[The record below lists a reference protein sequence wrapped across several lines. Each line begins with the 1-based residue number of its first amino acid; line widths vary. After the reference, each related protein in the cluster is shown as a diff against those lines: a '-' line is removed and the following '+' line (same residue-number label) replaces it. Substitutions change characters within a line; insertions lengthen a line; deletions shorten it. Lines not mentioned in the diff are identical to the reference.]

1 MQIHRYRYG
10 IREFSGFSDY
20 GLRFLAMVSE
30 KAQPRYRA
38 LLFWENYGLEATDL
52 SQDSESECVERFN
65 RTVQEQFI
73 DYHEELLLD
82 PDQFNRQLIP

>member
-1 MQIHRYRYG
+1 MACRSIG
-10 IREFSGFSDY
+10 MGMGLEFSGFSDY

-38 LLFWENYGLEATDL
+38 LLFWEKYGLEATDL
-52 SQDSESECVERFN
+52 SQDSESECVERFS

-73 DYHEELLLD
+73 ITM
-82 PDQFNRQLIP
+82 RCKC